1 MNLKLP
7 PPWLL
12 ALTYVFAIAFIA
24 GSICLVVLDIS
35 EWWSYIVY
43 VAAACLLGY
52 SVYTIVI
59 VAPFIKPKII
69 ELSKK
74 TDFTD
79 NLISDYA
86 FRTSVF
92 SMTSYVLNV
101 VFVVF
106 NIVISIITHAV
117 WYAVMGVYYI
127 ALSVMRLIIFYF
139 GRRARKLPDERKR
152 EICENAIMR
161 NSGISLIVLAAGIG
175 GGVVQVIIQGNPI
188 AYGEIMAI
196 STTVFAFA
204 KIIFATYNFFKAR
217 KTNDPIVQSFRNI
230 NVTGALVSLL
240 AAQVTLS
247 SVYGGDSMNA
257 LHTVVG
263 AVICLLSTAIGAYM
277 IVRAVKRI
285 NIVKKSITEKG
296 EGECQQIDSQ
306 PTKTI

>member
-106 NIVISIITHAV
+106 NIVMSIITHAV
-117 WYAVMGVYYI
+117 WYAVMGAYYI

-175 GGVVQVIIQGNPI
+175 CGVVQVIIQGNPT

-257 LHTVVG
+257 LHTVMG
-263 AVICLLSTAIGAYM
+263 AVICLLSTAIGVYM